1 MRVWLVDPAKLTS
14 MLTMQHCL
22 STDGTSMMMKQPGF
36 LAPARFTYHCVI
48 AVSLRILK

>member
-1 MRVWLVDPAKLTS
+1 MEAAKLTS
-14 MLTMQHCL
+14 MLTMQPCL

-36 LAPARFTYHCVI
+36 LAFTYHCII